1 MIIKQT
7 KRILFW
13 PAVLVIGLVFGS
25 ALQIA
30 LAWTVPSAT
39 PPGNNVAPPLN
50 TSAVDQ
56 AKVGSLTVSG
66 AGERMQASKFIDND
80 NTNFF
85 LDPNSSSKLS
95 FATFDNL
102 ESLGFV
108 SANRMVTSAYMQAP
122 VFYDNNNINY
132 KLDPNGLSRIEELTL
147 AGTSQWFESGWNQI
161 NSAGRLHI
169 QANGDELHLNPW
181 APAGKVIIGGGGS
194 GSGLQ
199 VAGESYLCEQN
210 IKDCKTWLSDDG
222 YIEDS
227 NDGFLRLRMKFG
239 GNFDVTG
246 GDICTDKGGSWH
258 CLSTASGGLSD
269 CATYWTGW
277 HYADGTEVATSCP
290 SERPNVL
297 NGGCDS
303 GCLWLIANY
312 NLWGTQHCNTLSA
325 PAAAAGGMCIYAGQ
339 QNFRAFINCCK

>member
-1 MIIKQT
+1 MLIKQT

-50 TSAVDQ
+50 TSAIDQ
-56 AKVGSLTVSG
+56 AKTGSLTVSG

-122 VFYDNNNINY
+122 VFYDNNNINF
-132 KLDPNGLSRIEELTL
+132 KVDPNN
-147 AGTSQWFESGWNQI
+147 TSTI
-161 NSAGRLHI
+161 NNFIAKNETRLCDGN
-169 QANGDELHLNPW
+169 AT
-181 APAGKVIIGGGGS
+181 S
-194 GSGLQ
+194 
-199 VAGESYLCEQN
+199 
-210 IKDCKTWLSDDG
+210 CKTWLSDDG

-227 NDGFLRLRMKFG
+227 NDGFLRLRMIYG
-239 GNFDVTG
+239 MNFDVTG

-258 CLSTASGGLSD
+258 CLSTAGAGGAISLGNTDCAMYSTGWNAANGTQISQSCPADRPYGLS
-269 CATYWTGW
+269 
-277 HYADGTEVATSCP
+277 
-290 SERPNVL
+290 
-297 NGGCDS
+297 GGCDS
-303 GCLWLIANY
+303 VCPWIYVNY
-312 NLWGTQHCNTLSA
+312 MQDSTQYCNVLTAGMGGTCVY
-325 PAAAAGGMCIYAGQ
+325 PGQ
-339 QNFRAFINCCK
+339 DTFRALIKCCK